1 MNNFYTVLVIPEK
14 TKQVKKVVL
23 PSIYVRVG
31 LLLGSVGVFFLAF
44 MVYDYVNVM
53 RQLSENRRLQ
63 TENRQLKQQ
72 MQAFTTK
79 LQTVQ
84 DALERIQSYT
94 TKLRIITNQAGEN
107 TETLKKKVAPDIPGL
122 PMDDHSD
129 LPPAKSIPS
138 GRESMLYSPFAL
150 SRLLA
155 DNDEEGGMDLAE
167 KNAPAPVD
175 EPANSAPGASP
186 GPQDS
191 APVATPVPA
200 PVVAAPM
207 PKPKPKAKPAPKP
220 PISSTPAEP
229 VQTANPLP
237 SPATAAPAPT
247 ALPLSTPTTAP
258 ETTSSTPPL
267 DAGQVATP
275 APPAVAKKK
284 PVAKL
289 RPKPPAPVKTATQSA
304 TASKTATVAATGTKT
319 SSVTSTATDTAASA
333 TLSSTNTTAA
343 TASAVKVT
351 PPEAQKQLSDLIRE
365 DEEQESAALRRD
377 FAKLH
382 LAFDSVLQ
390 HELTVEL
397 DVESL
402 TTALFDQR
410 DYMSSLPTL
419 KPTNGWYTSGFGVR
433 SSPFTGKSTMHE
445 GLDLANHIG
454 SAIVAAA
461 AGVVTYAGPRPGYGN
476 LVTINHGYGI
486 QTQYGHIS
494 RHYVRVGDKVKR
506 GQKVAAVGNT
516 GRSTGPHVHYEV
528 RVNGIPMDPYYYILE
543 D

>member
-23 PSIYVRVG
+23 PSVYVRVG
-31 LLLGSVGVFFLAF
+31 LLLGSVGIFFLAF

-53 RQLSENRRLQ
+53 RQLSENKRLQ

-94 TKLRIITNQAGEN
+94 TKLRIITNQAGDN
-107 TETLKKKVAPDIPGL
+107 TETLKKKIAPDIPGL

-129 LPPAKSIPS
+129 LPPAKAIPS
-138 GRESMLYSPFAL
+138 GRESRNENPL
-150 SRLLA
+150 SRARLLA
-155 DNDEEGGMDLAE
+155 ANDDAVAVEVAEGNQPVLLSENKAGEEGSP
-167 KNAPAPVD
+167 APAQ
-175 EPANSAPGASP
+175 PA
-186 GPQDS
+186 
-191 APVATPVPA
+191 VPA
-200 PVVAAPM
+200 EA
-207 PKPKPKAKPAPKP
+207 
-220 PISSTPAEP
+220 
-229 VQTANPLP
+229 
-237 SPATAAPAPT
+237 AAPA
-247 ALPLSTPTTAP
+247 AP
-258 ETTSSTPPL
+258 ATS
-267 DAGQVATP
+267 P
-275 APPAVAKKK
+275 APPAVEPAA
-284 PVAKL
+284 PAPAVVAKPKRKP
-289 RPKPPAPVKTATQSA
+289 RPVLMAKPTATA
-304 TASKTATVAATGTKT
+304 
-319 SSVTSTATDTAASA
+319 TSTAVSVSSSTSTSSSTATSLSTAANPGAASSGTDSGSTGMA
-333 TLSSTNTTAA
+333 TSTVSEAVPAA
-343 TASAVKVT
+343 PAARASPAR
-351 PPEAQKQLSDLIRE
+351 LSDLIRE
-365 DEEQESAALRRD
+365 DEERESAALRHE
-377 FAKLH
+377 FSKLH
-382 LAFDSVLQ
+382 LAFDTVLQ
-390 HELTVEL
+390 HALGVEL

-402 TTALFDQR
+402 TTALLDQR

-461 AGVVTYAGPRPGYGN
+461 AGTVTYAGPRPGYGN

-494 RHYVRVGDKVKR
+494 RAYVKVGEKIKR
-506 GQKVAAVGNT
+506 GQKIAAVGNT
-516 GRSTGPHVHYEV
+516 GRSTGPHCHYEV

-543 D
+543 E

>member
-1 MNNFYTVLVIPEK
+1 LNNFYTVLVIPEK

-23 PSIYVRVG
+23 PAVYVRVG
-31 LLLGSVGVFFLAF
+31 LLLGSVGIFFLAF

-53 RQLSENRRLQ
+53 RQLSENKRLQ

-72 MQAFTTK
+72 MQTFTTK

-138 GRESMLYSPFAL
+138 GRESHNQRFNPLLPN
-150 SRLLA
+150 RLLA
-155 DNDEEGGMDLAE
+155 SNEDQQARSLVLAE
-167 KNAPAPVD
+167 NN
-175 EPANSAPGASP
+175 E
-186 GPQDS
+186 
-191 APVATPVPA
+191 PVAAAPVPA
-200 PVVAAPM
+200 PPAAAPVEAEAPPAPPV
-207 PKPKPKAKPAPKP
+207 PKKKHVVKSRPKPAP
-220 PISSTPAEP
+220 P
-229 VQTANPLP
+229 VKTET
-237 SPATAAPAPT
+237 ATAT
-247 ALPLSTPTTAP
+247 
-258 ETTSSTPPL
+258 
-267 DAGQVATP
+267 Q
-275 APPAVAKKK
+275 
-284 PVAKL
+284 
-289 RPKPPAPVKTATQSA
+289 TATQS
-304 TASKTATVAATGTKT
+304 TTE
-319 SSVTSTATDTAASA
+319 TSTNSAAVI
-333 TLSSTNTTAA
+333 LSSAVA
-343 TASAVKVT
+343 TSVDTSASTSV
-351 PPEAQKQLSDLIRE
+351 PPEANAKQLSDLIRE
-365 DEEQESAALRRD
+365 DDEQESAALRQE

-390 HELTVEL
+390 HEVVVEL

-410 DYMSSLPTL
+410 DYMNSLPTL

-454 SAIVAAA
+454 SAIVSTA

-494 RHYVRVGDKVKR
+494 RAYVKVGDKIKR

>member
-1 MNNFYTVLVIPEK
+1 LNNFYTVLVIPEK

-23 PSIYVRVG
+23 PSVYVRVG
-31 LLLGSVGVFFLAF
+31 LLLGSVGIFFLAF

-53 RQLSENRRLQ
+53 KQLSENKRLQ

-72 MQAFTTK
+72 MQTFTTK

-84 DALERIQSYT
+84 DALERIQTYT
-94 TKLRIITNQAGEN
+94 AKLRIITNQAGEN
-107 TETLKKKVAPDIPGL
+107 SEQLKKKVAPDIPGL

-138 GRESMLYSPFAL
+138 GHESLADPFAW

-155 DNDEEGGMDLAE
+155 DNDPASTPAVAAE
-167 KNAPAPVD
+167 NAPVAPTPV
-175 EPANSAPGASP
+175 EAKPSEKGPGTLPVAAPS
-186 GPQDS
+186 
-191 APVATPVPA
+191 ATPVPVT
-200 PVVAAPM
+200 PV
-207 PKPKPKAKPAPKP
+207 APKP
-220 PISSTPAEP
+220 
-229 VQTANPLP
+229 V
-237 SPATAAPAPT
+237 
-247 ALPLSTPTTAP
+247 
-258 ETTSSTPPL
+258 
-267 DAGQVATP
+267 
-275 APPAVAKKK
+275 VAKKK
-284 PVAKL
+284 LARKPKPVVVKPEPVAEEEV
-289 RPKPPAPVKTATQSA
+289 PEATVTATVTTTATQTE
-304 TASKTATVAATGTKT
+304 TAAAVA
-319 SSVTSTATDTAASA
+319 TATDSV
-333 TLSSTNTTAA
+333 A
-343 TASAVKVT
+343 TATGEKN
-351 PPEAQKQLSDLIRE
+351 LSDLIRE
-365 DEEQESAALRRD
+365 DEEKESAALRKD
-377 FAKLH
+377 FEKLR

-390 HELTVEL
+390 HETLVEL
-397 DVESL
+397 DVQSL
-402 TTALFDQR
+402 TTALYDQR
-410 DYMSSLPTL
+410 DYMNSLPTL

-454 SAIVAAA
+454 SAIVATA
-461 AGVVTYAGPRPGYGN
+461 AGVVTYAGPRAGYGN

-494 RHYVRVGDKVKR
+494 KAYVHVGDKVKR

>member
-23 PSIYVRVG
+23 PAVYVRVG
-31 LLLGSVGVFFLAF
+31 LLLGSVGIFFLAF

-53 RQLSENRRLQ
+53 KQLSENKRLQ

-107 TETLKKKVAPDIPGL
+107 TEQLKKKVAPDIPGL

-138 GRESMLYSPFAL
+138 GHESKADPLAP

-155 DNDEEGGMDLAE
+155 DNDAASTTKVAEG
-167 KNAPAPVD
+167 NAPAPVPD
-175 EPANSAPGASP
+175 PTPPAPAPN
-186 GPQDS
+186 
-191 APVATPVPA
+191 ATPA
-200 PVVAAPM
+200 PQVAAPSVAPPEVEETVTPAPKPAPKKKIVRA
-207 PKPKPKAKPAPKP
+207 PKPKPVVVKPEPIASKDIPPAP
-220 PISSTPAEP
+220 STA
-229 VQTANPLP
+229 TAT
-237 SPATAAPAPT
+237 TAAPPR
-247 ALPLSTPTTAP
+247 SEPTTVVEVVTAP
-258 ETTSSTPPL
+258 
-267 DAGQVATP
+267 
-275 APPAVAKKK
+275 
-284 PVAKL
+284 KL
-289 RPKPPAPVKTATQSA
+289 S
-304 TASKTATVAATGTKT
+304 
-319 SSVTSTATDTAASA
+319 
-333 TLSSTNTTAA
+333 
-343 TASAVKVT
+343 
-351 PPEAQKQLSDLIRE
+351 EQKLSDLIRE
-365 DEEQESAALRRD
+365 DEERESAALRKD
-377 FAKLH
+377 FEKLH
-382 LAFDSVLQ
+382 LAFESVLQ
-390 HELTVEL
+390 HETLVEL

-402 TTALFDQR
+402 TTALYDQR
-410 DYMSSLPTL
+410 DTMSSLPTL

-454 SAIVAAA
+454 SAIVATA
-461 AGVVTYAGPRPGYGN
+461 AGVVTYAGPRAGYGN

-494 RHYVRVGDKVKR
+494 KAYVHVGDKVKR

-528 RVNGIPMDPYYYILE
+528 RVNGIPMDPYFYILE

>member
-1 MNNFYTVLVIPEK
+1 LNNFYTVLVIPEK

-23 PSIYVRVG
+23 PSVYVRVG

-53 RQLSENRRLQ
+53 RQLSENKRLQ

-94 TKLRIITNQAGEN
+94 TKLRIITNQAGDN
-107 TETLKKKVAPDIPGL
+107 TENLKKKVAPDIPGL

-129 LPPAKSIPS
+129 LPPAKAIPS
-138 GRESMLYSPFAL
+138 GRESRLQRLPQPQRHHSAFER

-155 DNDEEGGMDLAE
+155 ALNDEIAVDVAE
-167 KNAPAPVD
+167 SNEEMLISENRAAAEDSASAQPAATPAAPAVESPAVAPAPPVAD
-175 EPANSAPGASP
+175 PMAPPA
-186 GPQDS
+186 
-191 APVATPVPA
+191 APVAKPKRKPREPVVNSSATSLSTTTATTPLSTASSASTSTSTSSASSGPADSAAATDGTVSASPPVPA
-200 PVVAAPM
+200 APV
-207 PKPKPKAKPAPKP
+207 
-220 PISSTPAEP
+220 
-229 VQTANPLP
+229 
-237 SPATAAPAPT
+237 
-247 ALPLSTPTTAP
+247 
-258 ETTSSTPPL
+258 
-267 DAGQVATP
+267 
-275 APPAVAKKK
+275 APPKK
-284 PVAKL
+284 
-289 RPKPPAPVKTATQSA
+289 
-304 TASKTATVAATGTKT
+304 
-319 SSVTSTATDTAASA
+319 
-333 TLSSTNTTAA
+333 
-343 TASAVKVT
+343 
-351 PPEAQKQLSDLIRE
+351 LSDLIRE
-365 DEEQESAALRRD
+365 DEERESAALRSE

-390 HELTVEL
+390 HALAVEL

-402 TTALFDQR
+402 TTALLDQR
-410 DYMSSLPTL
+410 DYMNSLPTL

-454 SAIVAAA
+454 SAIVSAA

-494 RHYVRVGDKVKR
+494 RAYVKVGEKVKR
-506 GQKVAAVGNT
+506 GQKIAAVGNT

-543 D
+543 E